1 MNFDINHPRYSM
13 PGFYLSQVFVA
24 VLGLLIPVLLLRYQG
39 VGFLAVVAFFNALQ
53 AWFQLIDFGLG
64 SALSRAFAM
73 CNQPIQYS
81 RQELSVRRGER
92 LLLAAGFLLAIF
104 SAWPLVVIYPEWL
117 GDHSDNRFFM
127 GDTLLVML
135 LALLSRNQLEFYR
148 AILVGCR
155 QLGWLACVVLGMTLL
170 RVALLL
176 LLIYLNRLSLP
187 VFFGVVVAFNLVE
200 AIWSRGR
207 IFGLFRRSLPYVQDA
222 GDMAPLPWKFSL
234 SMALASLLWIVF
246 SQSDKLYLSRALSTH
261 DFAQF
266 SVATMLAGGIFIIM
280 GPVQNIVASRLS
292 AVYSVDQEDRLTA
305 TYRQATHW
313 ICLLIFPICA
323 MFTFRAREIL
333 WLWTG
338 ENDLATHAASI
349 LVGYS
354 LGNGL
359 IAVSG
364 LVFYLQFALGRLR
377 WHILGAVLFLLVLL
391 PSMKIGVKLLGFDGA
406 GIVWFLINLLYFVV
420 WLPWVHR
427 RLLRY
432 SYFSWLSNDV
442 LPTVL
447 VAFLICFVFS
457 CLEIPVPRVAAAV
470 QLSSEYLICLILT
483 ALMTRDGRALASR
496 AWCSFMKIFE
506 KA

>member
-187 VFFGVVVAFNLVE
+187 VFFWCGRGVQSCRSHLVKG
-200 AIWSRGR
+200 AN
-207 IFGLFRRSLPYVQDA
+207 F
-222 GDMAPLPWKFSL
+222 
-234 SMALASLLWIVF
+234 WIVPAKF
-246 SQSDKLYLSRALSTH
+246 AICARCRRYGTLALEI
-261 DFAQF
+261 F
-266 SVATMLAGGIFIIM
+266 SVNGSGQSALDCIF
-280 GPVQNIVASRLS
+280 
-292 AVYSVDQEDRLTA
+292 
-305 TYRQATHW
+305 
-313 ICLLIFPICA
+313 
-323 MFTFRAREIL
+323 
-333 WLWTG
+333 
-338 ENDLATHAASI
+338 SI
-349 LVGYS
+349 G
-354 LGNGL
+354 
-359 IAVSG
+359 
-364 LVFYLQFALGRLR
+364 
-377 WHILGAVLFLLVLL
+377 
-391 PSMKIGVKLLGFDGA
+391 
-406 GIVWFLINLLYFVV
+406 
-420 WLPWVHR
+420 
-427 RLLRY
+427 
-432 SYFSWLSNDV
+432 
-442 LPTVL
+442 
-447 VAFLICFVFS
+447 
-457 CLEIPVPRVAAAV
+457 
-470 QLSSEYLICLILT
+470 
-483 ALMTRDGRALASR
+483 
-496 AWCSFMKIFE
+496 
-506 KA
+506 